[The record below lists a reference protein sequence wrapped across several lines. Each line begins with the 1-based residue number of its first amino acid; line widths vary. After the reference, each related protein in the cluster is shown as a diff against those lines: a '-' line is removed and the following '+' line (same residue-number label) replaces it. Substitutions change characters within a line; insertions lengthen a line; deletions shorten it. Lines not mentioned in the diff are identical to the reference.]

1 LSQKLIIFLGP
12 PGAGKGTQA
21 ERYTNHKSLAHV
33 STGVMLREHVERNTN
48 LGVTAKGILDKG
60 DLVPDELVISMLKE
74 RLGEEDA
81 LKGAVL
87 DGFPRTILQA
97 ESLDELHNRSEIV
110 AVVVFKVEEKI
121 LIQRMLERGRS
132 DDNEETVK
140 QRIEVYK
147 KDAEL
152 LITFYKE
159 KNIININGVGEE
171 DEIFDELTNK
181 LSFFVQ

>member
-1 LSQKLIIFLGP
+1 
-12 PGAGKGTQA
+12 
-21 ERYTNHKSLAHV
+21 
-33 STGVMLREHVERNTN
+33 
-48 LGVTAKGILDKG
+48 
-60 DLVPDELVISMLKE
+60 
-74 RLGEEDA
+74 
-81 LKGAVL
+81 
-87 DGFPRTILQA
+87 
-97 ESLDELHNRSEIV
+97 
-110 AVVVFKVEEKI
+110 
-121 LIQRMLERGRS
+121 MLERGRS